1 MQDVEL
7 QLAQGPKYD
16 VWLREVAKA
25 EKAEGS
31 EATSTHASIG
41 AILCL
46 TL

>member
-7 QLAQGPKYD
+7 ELAQGPKYD

-25 EKAEGS
+25 EEAEGS
-31 EATSTHASIG
+31 DATSMLASNG
-41 AILCL
+41 AISRL

>member
-7 QLAQGPKYD
+7 ELAQGPKYD

-25 EKAEGS
+25 EEAEGS
-31 EATSTHASIG
+31 DASMLASNG
-41 AILCL
+41 AISRL